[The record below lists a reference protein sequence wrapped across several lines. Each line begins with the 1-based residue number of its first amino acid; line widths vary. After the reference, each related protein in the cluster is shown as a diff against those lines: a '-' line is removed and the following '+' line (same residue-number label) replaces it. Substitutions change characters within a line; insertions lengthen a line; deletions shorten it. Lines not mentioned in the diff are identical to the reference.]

1 MRHRYILRPKPCQS
15 HARPGLRRRT
25 CPPTVLLAGLLCAV
39 LSGCAGTLAPV
50 TAPDPQGDVAG
61 MPAMREFGSPRPIPP
76 ARANADMAIDFIDLT
91 MELESGA
98 PLPVFTRFD
107 EPVTVALAG
116 AATPVFDTELDRLV
130 TRLRREAGIDIRRT
144 DAAGAI
150 TVEAVRRAD
159 LDRVVPQAACFVLPL
174 ATSWTVFQAD
184 TRAAGLN
191 WADLTSRQA
200 ATIFIP
206 ADISAQEIRDCLH
219 EEIAQALGPV
229 NDLFR
234 LEDSIFNDDN
244 MHSVLTGFDMLMLRV
259 AYDPALA
266 NGMARETVAARL
278 PAILARLNPAGESVP
293 ARGIAPTPP
302 EWQRATVFALS
313 PNQPVL
319 RRRQASLRALSVAQD
334 EGWQDV
340 RLGLSLLT
348 AGRLST
354 GRDAGFALEA
364 FFKAGQVYG
373 ARPATAVHAAQVG
386 IQVAAFAL
394 VAEDFDTVL
403 RLTDRHIPAAR
414 RAENGAL
421 LGDLLMVRAAALDA
435 LGRSEVAA
443 EIRGDGFGWARYGL
457 RSDAEVLRRAAEIA
471 ALLPPEQEGS

>member
-1 MRHRYILRPKPCQS
+1 MRQ
-15 HARPGLRRRT
+15 
-25 CPPTVLLAGLLCAV
+25 
-39 LSGCAGTLAPV
+39 
-50 TAPDPQGDVAG
+50 
-61 MPAMREFGSPRPIPP
+61 FGPPRPTPP
-76 ARANADMAIDFIDLT
+76 VRANADMAVDFIDLT
-91 MELESGA
+91 MQLESGT
-98 PLPVFTRFD
+98 PLPVFTRFA
-107 EPVTVALAG
+107 EPVTVTLAG
-116 AATPVFDTELDRLV
+116 AKTPVFDAELDRLV
-130 TRLRREAGIDIRRT
+130 SRLRREAGIDIRRA
-144 DAAGAI
+144 DGPAAI
-150 TVEAVRRAD
+150 TVEAVRRMD
-159 LDRVVPQAACFVLPL
+159 LDRVVPQAACFVLPR
-174 ATSWTVFQAD
+174 ATTWAAFRAD
-184 TRAAGLN
+184 TRADGFE
-191 WADLTSRQA
+191 WADLTTRTA

-206 ADISAQEIRDCLH
+206 ADISPQEIRDCLH
-219 EEIAQALGPV
+219 EEVAQALGPV

-234 LEDSIFNDDN
+234 LDDSIFNDDN

-266 NGMARETVAARL
+266 DGMTRETVSARV
-278 PAILARLNPAGESVP
+278 PGILARLNPTGETVP
-293 ARGIAPTPP
+293 VRGIAPTPP

-313 PNQPVL
+313 PNQPVS
-319 RRRQASLRALSVAQD
+319 RRRAASLQALSVAQ
-334 EGWQDV
+334 EQGWQDV

-386 IQVAAFAL
+386 IQVAAFGL
-394 VAEDFDTVL
+394 VAGDFDTVL

-435 LGRSEVAA
+435 LGQHDRAT
-443 EIRGDGFGWARYGL
+443 EIRRDGFGWARYGL

>member
-1 MRHRYILRPKPCQS
+1 MR
-15 HARPGLRRRT
+15 
-25 CPPTVLLAGLLCAV
+25 
-39 LSGCAGTLAPV
+39 PV
-50 TAPDPQGDVAG
+50 TAPAPQGDIAG
-61 MPAMREFGSPRPIPP
+61 MPPMRQFGAPRPMPP
-76 ARANADMAIDFIDLT
+76 ARANADMAVDFIDLT

-98 PLPVFTRFD
+98 PLPVFTRFE
-107 EPVTVALAG
+107 EPVTIALSG
-116 AATPVFDTELDRLV
+116 AVSPVFDTELDRLV
-130 TRLRREAGIDIRRT
+130 TRLRREAGIDIRRRS
-144 DAAGAI
+144 APAAI

-174 ATSWTVFQAD
+174 ATTWAVFQAD

-191 WADLTSRQA
+191 WADLTQRHA

-244 MHSVLTGFDMLMLRV
+244 MHSVLTGFDMLMLRM
-259 AYDPALA
+259 AYDPALS
-266 NGMARETVAARL
+266 NGMTRDAVNASV
-278 PAILARLNPAGESVP
+278 PAILARLNPAGERVP
-293 ARGIAPTPP
+293 ARGVTPTPRD
-302 EWQRATVFALS
+302 WQKAMIVALS
-313 PNQPVL
+313 PNQPVT
-319 RRRQASLRALSVAQD
+319 RRRQASLRGLSLAQ
-334 EGWQDV
+334 EENWQDV

-364 FFKAGQVYG
+364 FAKAGQVYN
-373 ARPATAVHAAQVG
+373 ARPATAVHAAQVA
-386 IQVAAFAL
+386 IQVAAFGL
-394 VAEDFDTVL
+394 VAGDFDTVL
-403 RLTDRHIPAAR
+403 RITERHIPAAR
-414 RAENGAL
+414 QAENAAL

-435 LGRSEVAA
+435 IGETGKAA
-443 EIRGDGFGWARYGL
+443 EIRRDGFGWARYGL